1 VTEQNT
7 DLLQG
12 LIGLG
17 CHVENVDAVNLI
29 SLPDGFGDFMMDWQ
43 GAMLYI
49 GTTLMAPEEFVDSA
63 HEARLYRFLL
73 ELQDRSLGCHFA
85 CDRSGFLCIGSELF
99 PEQQDAQLVFQAME
113 QIAYVVEVCI
123 LMCDRILENG
133 EIPAD
138 EEVDRAFGI
147 SKNLH

>member
-1 VTEQNT
+1 MSAQDK

-17 CHVENVDAVNLI
+17 CRVENVDDVDLI

-43 GAMLYI
+43 GGMLYV
-49 GTTLMAPEEFVDSA
+49 GTTLMAPDEFVDSA
-63 HEARLYRFLL
+63 HEVMLYRFLL

-85 CDRSGFLCIGSELF
+85 CDRTGFLCIGSELF
-99 PEQQDAQLVFQAME
+99 PEQQDAQRVLQTME

-123 LMCDRILENG
+123 SMCDRILDSG

-138 EEVDRAFGI
+138 DEVDRAFGI